1 MHYLDIVKSTGI
13 PLIWSDEPIASKG
26 LYLPNAKIISP
37 VGALFVQSDLPESE
51 IENVILHEL
60 GHKIDGDI
68 LTRLSA
74 PQLHIINESKANRYM
89 IHKKASEWIN
99 GFEGNYPNSLDVV
112 VFLKWA
118 HLPLRL
124 YAIAEDE
131 LKDLISPSVGSF
143 I

>member
-1 MHYLDIVKSTGI
+1 MHYLDIVKSIGI

-26 LYLPNAKIISP
+26 FYLPNAKMISP
-37 VGALFVQSDLPESE
+37 VGALFVQSDLSESE
-51 IENVILHEL
+51 IENVVLHEL

-74 PQLHIINESKANRYM
+74 PQLHIINESKANRFM

-131 LKDLISPSVGSF
+131 IKDLVTPSVGSF
-143 I
+143 L